1 MIALFTRYTHAL
13 FMRYTPYVDFFFFL
27 FFFSVKMLVTCVR
40 FVFIVSVSM
49 CFHDFYLHTSLCLF
63 IFSMKKI
70 NEIR

>member
-13 FMRYTPYVDFFFFL
+13 FMRYKLYVDL
-27 FFFSVKMLVTCVR
+27 FFSVKMLVTCVR